1 MLYSGDDLL
10 FKAYF
15 YTLEAACGFQNAMY
29 EWEIHK
35 DLAHL
40 DGVNLDPPT
49 PLLVDAKE
57 DFERIYLQHYI
68 PTDSDSPCVTLD
80 QLHYYRLSVPVT
92 EAVEPTTDLARF
104 QCIDKLTPHVKHY
117 KCHLKDKAKFKQLQ
131 TNENNMVA
139 ASWFFHQQLDGLNV
153 SEGIPLVALSWESA
167 SPSPLA
173 SHGSRYQVT
182 LLVEFF
188 YSELAASFAHADHA
202 VRIDDKSW
210 RINVYVQD
218 KNLFKE
224 CIDWKS
230 AHTRSEWVSHRAF
243 LEDE

>member
-1 MLYSGDDLL
+1 VFYSGNDLL

-15 YTLEAACGFQNAMY
+15 YTLDAACGFQNAMY

-40 DGVNLDPPT
+40 DGVSLDPPT

-68 PTDSDSPCVTLD
+68 PTDSDSPCATLD
-80 QLHYYRLSVPVT
+80 QLHSYRLSVPVT

-104 QCIDKLTPHVKHY
+104 QCIDKLMPHIKHY
-117 KCHLKDKAKFKQLQ
+117 KCHLKDKTKFKQLQ

-139 ASWFFHQQLDGLNV
+139 ASWLFHQQLDGLNV
-153 SEGIPLVALSWESA
+153 TEGIPLVALSWESA
-167 SPSPLA
+167 SPSRLA
-173 SHGSRYQVT
+173 SHGGRYQVA

-188 YSELAASFAHADHA
+188 YPELAAAFAHTDQAA
-202 VRIDDKSW
+202 KIDDKSW
-210 RINVYVQD
+210 RIIVHVQD

-230 AHTRSEWVSHRAF
+230 ADTQSQWESHRAF
-243 LEDE
+243 LGDE

>member
-68 PTDSDSPCVTLD
+68 PTDSDSQCVTLD

-188 YSELAASFAHADHA
+188 YSELAASFAQADHA